1 MSEINIMKKIFLDK
15 IVLNIGTGKSG
26 SILESAKIALDQ
38 ITNKKS
44 CVRNAKRAQRD
55 WGVRSGE
62 PIAAAVTVRK
72 NEGVQLLKRLLIA
85 KQNQIQ
91 DKSFDNFGNVSFG
104 IKEHI
109 DIPDIKYDP
118 RIGIFGL
125 NVSISLSRLGFNI
138 RFKRNIKKIGRTHKI
153 TSDEAKKFMIKEF
166 GVKIY

>member
-1 MSEINIMKKIFLDK
+1 MSEINSMRKIFLDK

-26 SILESAKIALDQ
+26 TILESAKTALDQ

-44 CVRNAKRAQRD
+44 CDRNAKRAQRD

-62 PIAAAVTVRK
+62 PIAAAITIRK
-72 NEGVQLLKRLLIA
+72 NEGSLLLKRLLLA
-85 KQNQIQ
+85 KQNQIK

-118 RIGIFGL
+118 HIGIFGL
-125 NVSISLSRLGFNI
+125 DVSISLARLGFNI
-138 RFKRNIKKIGRTHKI
+138 RFKRNIKKIGIRHRI
-153 TSDEAKKFMIKEF
+153 TSNEAKKFMVEEF
-166 GVKIY
+166 GVNIY

>member
-1 MSEINIMKKIFLDK
+1 M
-15 IVLNIGTGKSG
+15 
-26 SILESAKIALDQ
+26 
-38 ITNKKS
+38 
-44 CVRNAKRAQRD
+44 
-55 WGVRSGE
+55 
-62 PIAAAVTVRK
+62 RK

-138 RFKRNIKKIGRTHKI
+138 RFKRNIKKFAVNT
-153 TSDEAKKFMIKEF
+153 KFHLMKEKNLRF
-166 GVKIY
+166 KNLV